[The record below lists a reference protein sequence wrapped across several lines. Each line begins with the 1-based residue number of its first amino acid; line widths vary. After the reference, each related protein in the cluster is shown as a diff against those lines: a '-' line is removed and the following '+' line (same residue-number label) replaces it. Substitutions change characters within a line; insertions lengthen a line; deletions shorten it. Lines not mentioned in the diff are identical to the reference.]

1 MKSRLFKKLLKIND
15 LNKSM
20 PFEKGFSREEGIRT
34 PETFPFT
41 RFPSVRLKPL
51 GHLSKWRAKV
61 GIFFYKVYTFSNVLP
76 PSKSVNLR
84 HDLDRYTQSF
94 VR

>member
-15 LNKSM
+15 LNKSI

-34 PETFPFT
+34 PDTLLYT

-51 GHLSKWRAKV
+51 GHLSKFLLK
-61 GIFFYKVYTFSNVLP
+61 YTFFLE
-76 PSKSVNLR
+76 R
-84 HDLDRYTQSF
+84 HF
-94 VR
+94 I

>member
-15 LNKSM
+15 LNKSI

-34 PETFPFT
+34 PDTLLYT

-51 GHLSKWRAKV
+51 GHLSKQAKSKY
-61 GIFFYKVYTFSNVLP
+61 FFSKFRPFLKV
-76 PSKSVNLR
+76 PSWAKLCNLN
-84 HDLDRYTQSF
+84 Q
-94 VR
+94 